1 MKSAVSALDVLDQPL
16 QRIATVEAEAALSF
30 VGIGANDL
38 DAALGGILLHRLG
51 LVLGRVFL
59 MLGGHPDVLR
69 GANRLA
75 ADLAAPARTQHVS
88 HC

>member
-1 MKSAVSALDVLDQPL
+1 MP
-16 QRIATVEAEAALSF
+16 RWAAYCC
-30 VGIGANDL
+30 D
-38 DAALGGILLHRLG
+38 RLG

-69 GANRLA
+69 GANWLA
-75 ADLAAPARTQHVS
+75 ADLAALARTQRVS